1 MCSSNNKTWAII
13 QETEL
18 IVLFHCNCDLHV
30 FYICPHNKT
39 AYVTIMYI
47 KFLLWLYFQSS
58 QNDQIYVLLSITAH
72 YGMSDW
78 NRVLAA

>member
-1 MCSSNNKTWAII
+1 MCSSNNKTWAVI

-18 IVLFHCNCDLHV
+18 NVLFHCICDLHV

-39 AYVTIMYI
+39 AYVTIMYM
-47 KFLLWLYFQSS
+47 KFLLCLYFQSS
-58 QNDQIYVLLSITAH
+58 QNDQIYVLLAITAP

-78 NRVLAA
+78 KRVLPA